1 MDFEVPFAK
10 IRENVYER
18 NEKLLLAMNG
28 LENEMMNFGIWNL
41 LQLKSLIPPQ
51 LLVERTLNAV
61 CERYGNASRR
71 QYFEQSQVGDIRN
84 VFKNV
89 AELYPL
95 MNERVE
101 LLDKYHIL
109 HFFHWYNSQAK
120 ILTSVSE
127 TECN

>member
-1 MDFEVPFAK
+1 
-10 IRENVYER
+10 
-18 NEKLLLAMNG
+18 MNG

-61 CERYGNASRR
+61 CERYGDASRR

-84 VFKNV
+84 VFKYI

-109 HFFHWYNSQAK
+109 HFFHWYNFQTKK
-120 ILTSVSE
+120 INKCILNRMQLKLFKSSFIV
-127 TECN
+127 